1 MPEKVEILGLRVD
14 RMTMDEVLQ
23 KVEEFIKDGGFHQ
36 VITLG
41 TEMAVAASS
50 DHEFKD
56 VINSAHLVVPDS
68 VGILWAAKKKGKPLA
83 ERVAG
88 IDMIYRLSELAVKRG
103 WSFYFLGA
111 KQGIAEAAAENLSK
125 AYPGLKITGTH
136 HGYFTDDNEVIEDI
150 KRCKPDIL
158 LAAMGF
164 PKQEKWT
171 WKNREILGVPV
182 CIGVG
187 GSLDV
192 LSGKLKRAPEI
203 FIKLGLEWFYRFLK
217 EPCRFWRL
225 MALPKFMLI
234 VYKEKLFRR

>member
-1 MPEKVEILGLRVD
+1 MPERIEILELQVD
-14 RMTMDEVLQ
+14 RLTMEEVLQ
-23 KVEEFIKDGGFHQ
+23 RVEEFIKDGGFHQ
-36 VITLG
+36 IITLG

-50 DHEFKD
+50 DREFKD
-56 VINSAHLVVPDS
+56 VINSVHLVVPDS
-68 VGILWAAKKKGKPLA
+68 VGILWAAKKKGKPLPG
-83 ERVAG
+83 RVAG
-88 IDMIYRLSELAVKRG
+88 IDIIYRLSELAVKKG

-111 KQGIAEAAAENLSK
+111 KPGVAGTAAENLSK
-125 AYPGLKITGTH
+125 TYPGLKIAGTH
-136 HGYFTDDNEVIEDI
+136 HGYFTDDTEVIEDI

-171 WKNREILGVPV
+171 WKNRENIGASV

-187 GSLDV
+187 GSFDV

-217 EPCRFWRL
+217 EPSRIRRL
-225 MALPKFMLI
+225 TALPKFMLM
-234 VYKEKLFRR
+234 VYKEKLFKR